1 MTDNKKGRV
10 AWMDLTVENADEVSQ
25 FYKEVV
31 GWEVQS
37 FDMGGYND
45 YCMNEADSKET
56 VAGVCHA
63 RGANAGIPPQWLVY
77 IYVDDL
83 DRSLE
88 AVEQEG
94 GKVLGEKRSDG
105 KGGHYCLI
113 QDPAGAYMM
122 IAG

>member
-1 MTDNKKGRV
+1 MADAKKGRV
-10 AWMDLTVENADEVSQ
+10 FWLDLTVDNADKVSQ

-31 GWEVQS
+31 GWEIQS

-45 YCMNEADSKET
+45 YCMNDKETGET
-56 VAGVCHA
+56 VAGVCHS
-63 RGANAGIPPQWLVY
+63 RGGNASLPPQWLVY
-77 IYVDDL
+77 VYVDNL
-83 DRSLE
+83 DASLE
-88 AVEQEG
+88 AVTREG